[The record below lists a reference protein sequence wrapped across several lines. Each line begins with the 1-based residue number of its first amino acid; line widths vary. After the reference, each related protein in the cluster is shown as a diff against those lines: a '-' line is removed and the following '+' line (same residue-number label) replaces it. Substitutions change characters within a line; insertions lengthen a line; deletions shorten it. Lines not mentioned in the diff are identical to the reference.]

1 MSSNRNWNTGNFAF
15 PPHDQ
20 AQKMAS
26 KGGQQSN
33 QQSSQGIFANMDPSK
48 QVCFSFPMQHT
59 EYANSIQ
66 RTNAPKS
73 GLSGGGF
80 TASSQTAQDS
90 QRRGSRQ
97 AYMFD
102 ESEVPEE

>member
-1 MSSNRNWNTGNFAF
+1 
-15 PPHDQ
+15 
-20 AQKMAS
+20 MAS
-26 KGGQQSN
+26 KGDQQNN
-33 QQSSQGIFANMDPSK
+33 QQSSQGIFAKLDPSK
-48 QVCFSFPMQHT
+48 KVCYYFTVFNT
-59 EYANSIQ
+59 EVANSIQ
-66 RTNAPKS
+66 RNDAPKG

-102 ESEVPEE
+102 ESEMPEE